1 MPDIISIGECM
12 IELFS
17 EQPMETADTFQ
28 RSFAGD
34 SLNILVAASRL
45 GTSTGYVTRVGND
58 PFTSYLLNSWR
69 AEGIDTS
76 HAKMVEGFNAVHF
89 VAQLPGGDR
98 EFVYYRKGSAPST
111 MEPDDLDPE
120 YIGSSKILH
129 LSGITQAISRSARA
143 TTLKAAQIAS
153 ERGVAVSYDPNYR
166 HQLWSRE
173 DAREAME
180 QMLPYVTYFMPS
192 APADTD
198 VLFGNSVP
206 EDVIEEARSRG
217 VRITAVKLGESGVVV
232 GTSDSTVECPAYAPG
247 GVVDTTGAGD
257 AFNGGFLHGILSG
270 MDVGDAATLGTV
282 AAGLKVRGRGALTTM
297 PTRDEVNEHFK
308 RAKSRI

>member
-45 GTSTGYVTRVGND
+45 GTSTGYVTRLGND
-58 PFTSYLLNSWR
+58 PFTSYLLGSWQ

-76 HAKMVEGFNAVHF
+76 HAKRVEGFNAVHF

-120 YIGSSKILH
+120 YIGAAKILH
-129 LSGITQAISRSARA
+129 VSGIAQAISQSAKA
-143 TTLKAAQIAS
+143 TTLKAARIAH
-153 ERGVAVSYDPNYR
+153 ERGIAVSYDPNYR

-180 QMLPYVTYFMPS
+180 QTLPYVTYFMPS

-198 VLFGNSVP
+198 VLFGTSVP
-206 EDVIEEARSRG
+206 EDVISEARSRG
-217 VRITAVKLGESGVVV
+217 VQITAVKLGEKGVVV
-232 GTSDSTVECPAYAPG
+232 GTADSIIECPAYTPG
-247 GVVDTTGAGD
+247 RIVDTTGAGD
-257 AFNGGFLHGILSG
+257 AFDGAFLHGLLNG
-270 MDVGDAATLGTV
+270 MSVRDAATLGTV
-282 AAGLKVRGRGALTTM
+282 TAGLKVRGRGALTTM
-297 PTRDEVNEHFK
+297 PTSDEVHDHFR
-308 RAKSRI
+308 RAKAGI

>member
-17 EQPMETADTFQ
+17 EQPIETADTFQ

-45 GTSTGYVTRVGND
+45 GTSTGYVTRVGHD
-58 PFTSYLLNSWR
+58 PFSSYLLDSWR
-69 AEGIDTS
+69 TEGIDTS
-76 HAKMVEGFNAVHF
+76 HVKMVEGFNAVHF

-120 YIGSSKILH
+120 YIGTAKILH
-129 LSGITQAISRSARA
+129 VSGIAQAISQSAKA
-143 TTLKAAQIAS
+143 TTFRAVQIAH
-153 ERGVAVSYDPNYR
+153 ERGVEVSYDPNYR
-166 HQLWSRE
+166 HQLWSPE

-180 QMLPYVTYFMPS
+180 QTLPYVTYFMPS

-198 VLFGNSVP
+198 ALFGTSVP
-206 EDVIEEARSRG
+206 EEVIGEARSRG

-232 GTSDSTVECPAYAPG
+232 GTPDSMVECPAYTPG
-247 GVVDTTGAGD
+247 RVVDTTGAGD
-257 AFNGGFLHGILSG
+257 AFNGAFLHGMLTG
-270 MDVGDAATLGTV
+270 MNFKDATTLGTV
-282 AAGLKVRGRGALTTM
+282 AAGLKVRRRGALTAM
-297 PTRDEVNEHFK
+297 PRSDEVKEHFK
-308 RAKSRI
+308 RARSRI

>member
-58 PFTSYLLNSWR
+58 PFTSYLLSSWQ

-76 HAKMVEGFNAVHF
+76 HARRVEGFNAVHF

-111 MEPDDLDPE
+111 MGPDDLDPE
-120 YIGSSKILH
+120 YIGAAKILH
-129 LSGITQAISRSARA
+129 VSGIAQAISESARA
-143 TTLKAAQIAS
+143 TTLKAAQIAR

-166 HQLWSRE
+166 HQLWSHE

-180 QMLPYVTYFMPS
+180 QTLPYVTYFMPS

-198 VLFGNSVP
+198 VLFGTSVP
-206 EDVIEEARSRG
+206 EDVISEARSRG
-217 VRITAVKLGESGVVV
+217 VEITAVKLGERGVVV
-232 GTSDSTVECPAYAPG
+232 GTSDSIIECPAYTPG
-247 GVVDTTGAGD
+247 RVVDTTGAGD
-257 AFNGGFLHGILSG
+257 AFNGAFLHGILSG
-270 MDVGDAATLGTV
+270 MNVRDAATLGTV
-282 AAGLKVRGRGALTTM
+282 TAGLKVRGRGALTTM
-297 PTRDEVNEHFK
+297 PTSDEVHDHFR
-308 RAKSRI
+308 RAKGST

>member
-58 PFTSYLLNSWR
+58 PFTSYLLSSWQ

-76 HAKMVEGFNAVHF
+76 HARGVEGFNAVHF

-120 YIGSSKILH
+120 YIGAAKILH
-129 LSGITQAISRSARA
+129 VSGIAQAISESAKA
-143 TTLKAAQIAS
+143 TTLKAAQIAH

-166 HQLWSRE
+166 HQLWSHE

-180 QMLPYVTYFMPS
+180 RTLPYVTYFMPS

-198 VLFGNSVP
+198 VLFGTSVP
-206 EDVIEEARSRG
+206 EDVISEARSRG
-217 VRITAVKLGESGVVV
+217 VEITAVKLGERGVVV
-232 GTSDSTVECPAYAPG
+232 GTSDSIIECPAYTPG
-247 GVVDTTGAGD
+247 RVVDTTGAGD
-257 AFNGGFLHGILSG
+257 AFNGAFLHGILSG
-270 MDVGDAATLGTV
+270 MNVRDAATLGTV
-282 AAGLKVRGRGALTTM
+282 TAGLKVRGRGALTTM
-297 PTRDEVNEHFK
+297 PTNDEVQDHFK
-308 RAKSRI
+308 RAKSGN

>member
-17 EQPMETADTFQ
+17 EQPIETADTFQ

-45 GTSTGYVTRVGND
+45 GTSTGYVTRVGTD
-58 PFTSYLLNSWR
+58 PFSSYLLDSWR
-69 AEGIDTS
+69 TEGIDTS
-76 HAKMVEGFNAVHF
+76 HVKMVEGFNAVHF

-120 YIGSSKILH
+120 YIGAAKILH
-129 LSGITQAISRSARA
+129 VSGIAQAISQSAKA
-143 TTLKAAQIAS
+143 TTFRAVQIAH
-153 ERGVAVSYDPNYR
+153 ERGVEVSYDPNYR
-166 HQLWSRE
+166 HQLWSPE

-180 QMLPYVTYFMPS
+180 QTLPYVTYFMPS

-198 VLFGNSVP
+198 ALFGTSVP
-206 EDVIEEARSRG
+206 EEVIGEARSRG

-232 GTSDSTVECPAYAPG
+232 GTPDSMVECPAYTPG
-247 GVVDTTGAGD
+247 RVVDTTGAGD
-257 AFNGGFLHGILSG
+257 AFNGAFLHGMLTG
-270 MDVGDAATLGTV
+270 MNVRDAATLGTV
-282 AAGLKVRGRGALTTM
+282 TAGLKVRGRGALTAM
-297 PTRDEVNEHFK
+297 PKSDEVKEHFE
-308 RAKSRI
+308 RAKRSI

>member
-58 PFTSYLLNSWR
+58 PFTSYLLSSWQ

-76 HAKMVEGFNAVHF
+76 HARRVEGFNAVHF

-120 YIGSSKILH
+120 YIGAAKILH
-129 LSGITQAISRSARA
+129 VSGIAQAISESARA
-143 TTLKAAQIAS
+143 TTLKAAQIAR

-166 HQLWSRE
+166 HQLWSHE

-180 QMLPYVTYFMPS
+180 QTLPYVTYFMPS

-198 VLFGNSVP
+198 VLFGTSVP
-206 EDVIEEARSRG
+206 EDVISEARSRG
-217 VRITAVKLGESGVVV
+217 VEITAVKLGERGVVV
-232 GTSDSTVECPAYAPG
+232 GTSDSIIECPAYTPG
-247 GVVDTTGAGD
+247 RVVDTTGAGD
-257 AFNGGFLHGILSG
+257 AFNGAFLHGILSG
-270 MDVGDAATLGTV
+270 MNVRDAATLGTV
-282 AAGLKVRGRGALTTM
+282 TAGLKVRGRGALTTM
-297 PTRDEVNEHFK
+297 PTSDEVHDHFR
-308 RAKSRI
+308 RAKGST